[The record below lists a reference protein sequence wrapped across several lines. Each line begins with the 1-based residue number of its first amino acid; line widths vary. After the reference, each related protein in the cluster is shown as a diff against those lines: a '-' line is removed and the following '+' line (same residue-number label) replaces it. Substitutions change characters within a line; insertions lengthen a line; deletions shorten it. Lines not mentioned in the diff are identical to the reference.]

1 MLRLLL
7 SLHLTLGLLLGL
19 AFMAIWG
26 TLQPVA
32 DGRYAV
38 YYQSH
43 WFRLLLALLALN
55 LTVCTVKTLLRNL
68 RDRSRLLAQL
78 DSEQPLASP
87 LRAVLATETDSA
99 SLVAALRRQGY
110 RVDQAGERL
119 LGRHGWAGRWGSTL
133 VHLSVLFLMAGAL
146 AGELGF
152 VGTLNIHIGKTSE
165 VYFDWDRKA
174 DVPLGFTF
182 RLDHFEPRFYPI
194 ELRFEAI
201 DPASGQVLQK
211 YQVKEGEVVQLPRAG
226 LSARVVSF
234 IPFEKRLIL
243 ELIGNGVSLGEYQG
257 LPAPMQLNNPIDP
270 GFELRPTEFRDPI
283 LKQMHS
289 EVSILEGGKVVQQ
302 GVIEVNSPLV
312 HRGVRI
318 YQTAFDQDQ
327 YGFWYAGFQFSRDP
341 GEMVVWVCCV
351 LLVLGLGAAFFI
363 PWRVVGVY
371 RSEGTLLLV
380 ALGGFRGEGGGVA
393 FNRLADSL
401 SSEVAA
407 ES

>member
-1 MLRLLL
+1 MLRLLS

-19 AFMAIWG
+19 AFMAVWG

-32 DGRYAV
+32 DGRYAI
-38 YYQSH
+38 YYQST
-43 WFRLLLALLALN
+43 WFRLLLGLLALN
-55 LTVCTVKTLLRNL
+55 LAVCTVKTLLRNL

-87 LRAVLATETDSA
+87 LRAVLEAQTDA
-99 SLVAALRRQGY
+99 DRLEAALRRQGF
-110 RVDQAGERL
+110 RVDRAGERI
-119 LGRHGWAGRWGSTL
+119 LGRRGWAGRWGSTL
-133 VHLSVLFLMAGAL
+133 VHLSVLLLMAGAL

-152 VGTLNIHIGKTSE
+152 VGTLNIHIGKTSD
-165 VYFDWDRKA
+165 VYFDWDSKA
-174 DVPLGFTF
+174 DLPLGFTF

-194 ELRFEAI
+194 ELRFEAV
-201 DPASGQVLQK
+201 DPATGQVLQK
-211 YQVKEGEVVQLPRAG
+211 YQVKEGEVVELPRAG
-226 LSARVVSF
+226 LSARVVAF
-234 IPFEKRLIL
+234 IPFEKRLVL
-243 ELIGNGVSLGEYQG
+243 ELLGNGVSLGEYQG
-257 LPAPMQLNNPIDP
+257 LPAPMQLSNPIDP

-289 EVSILEGGKVVQQ
+289 EVSILEGGQVVKQ
-302 GVIEVNSPLV
+302 GVIEVNTPLV

-341 GEMVVWVCCV
+341 GEMVVWICCV

-363 PWRVVGVY
+363 PWRAVGVQ
-371 RSEGTLLLV
+371 RSEGALLLV
-380 ALGGFRGEGGGVA
+380 ALGGYRGEGGALA

-401 SSEVAA
+401 SSP
-407 ES
+407 ESQQS

>member
-1 MLRLLL
+1 MLRLLS

-19 AFMAIWG
+19 AFMAVWG

-32 DGRYAV
+32 DGRYAI
-38 YYQSH
+38 YYQST
-43 WFRLLLALLALN
+43 WFRLLLGLLALN
-55 LTVCTVKTLLRNL
+55 LAVCTVKTLLRNL

-87 LRAVLATETDSA
+87 LRAVLEAQTDA
-99 SLVAALRRQGY
+99 DRLEAALRRQGF
-110 RVDQAGERL
+110 RVDRAGERI
-119 LGRHGWAGRWGSTL
+119 LGRRGWAGRWGSTL
-133 VHLSVLFLMAGAL
+133 VHLSVLLLMAGAL

-152 VGTLNIHIGKTSE
+152 VGTLNIHIGKTSD
-165 VYFDWDRKA
+165 VYFDWDSKA
-174 DVPLGFTF
+174 DLPLGFTF

-194 ELRFEAI
+194 ELRFEAV
-201 DPASGQVLQK
+201 DPATGQVLQK
-211 YQVKEGEVVQLPRAG
+211 YQVKEGEVVELPRAG
-226 LSARVVSF
+226 LSARVVAF
-234 IPFEKRLIL
+234 IPFEKRLVL
-243 ELIGNGVSLGEYQG
+243 ELLGNGVSLGEYQG
-257 LPAPMQLNNPIDP
+257 LPAPMQLSNPIDP

-289 EVSILEGGKVVQQ
+289 EVSILEGGQVVKQ
-302 GVIEVNSPLV
+302 GVIEVNTPLV

-341 GEMVVWVCCV
+341 GEMVVWICCV

-363 PWRVVGVY
+363 PWRAVGVQ
-371 RSEGTLLLV
+371 RSEGVLLLV
-380 ALGGFRGEGGGVA
+380 ALGGYRGEGGALA

-401 SSEVAA
+401 SSP
-407 ES
+407 ESQQS

>member
-1 MLRLLL
+1 MLRLLS

-19 AFMAIWG
+19 SFLAVWG

-32 DGRYAV
+32 DGRYSV
-38 YYQSH
+38 YYQSP
-43 WFRLLLALLALN
+43 WFRLILALLALN
-55 LTVCTVKTLLRNL
+55 LATCTVKTLLRNL

-87 LRAVLATETDSA
+87 LRAVLAAEAEPAGLAD
-99 SLVAALRRQGY
+99 LLRRQGY
-110 RVDQAGERL
+110 RVEQAGERL
-119 LGRHGWAGRWGSTL
+119 LARRGWAGRWGSTL
-133 VHLSVLFLMAGAL
+133 VHISLLCLMAGAL

-152 VGTLNIHIGKTSE
+152 VGTLNIHVGKSSE
-165 VYFDWDRKA
+165 VYFDWDSKT
-174 DVPLGFTF
+174 DQPLGFTF

-201 DPASGQVLQK
+201 DPVSGQVLQK

-226 LSARVVSF
+226 MSARVVAF
-234 IPFEKRLIL
+234 IPFEKRLLL
-243 ELIGNGVSLGEYQG
+243 ELFGNGVSLGEYVG
-257 LPAPMQLNNPIDP
+257 LPAPMRLSNSFDP

-283 LKQMHS
+283 LKQMRS

-302 GVIEVNSPLV
+302 GVIEVNSPLL

-327 YGFWYAGFQFSRDP
+327 YGFWFAGFQFSRDP
-341 GEMVVWVCCV
+341 GENVVWVCSV

-363 PWRVVGVY
+363 PWRAVGIQ
-371 RSEGTLLLV
+371 RCEGTLLLV
-380 ALGGFRGEGGGVA
+380 ALGGFHGDAGTAA

-401 SSEVAA
+401 GSQDSA